1 LVAILAC
8 NGGPP
13 GGSVAPFGGR
23 GRALGTNPL
32 SFSIPRGRGAPIVG
46 DFSTSATAEGKVRV
60 YLHSGELVPDG
71 WLIDSDGRP
80 STKPADFY
88 AGGAILPS
96 GGHKGFALGLL
107 VEVLGGVL
115 AGEGCACLGED
126 PGNGV
131 IMIGVDVS
139 RFRPRAQFEAEVDR
153 VADAVGA
160 VPAAHGFSRVTLP
173 GEPEL
178 AVSRARA
185 ATGLPFAEETWR
197 SIVGAARTLG
207 VEPDEAAL
215 VMSGERGG

>member
-1 LVAILAC
+1 MRLL
-8 NGGPP
+8 
-13 GGSVAPFGGR
+13 R
-23 GRALGTNPL
+23 GRPGK
-32 SFSIPRGRGAPIVG
+32 RGHHDWSRRISLPPAR
-46 DFSTSATAEGKVRV
+46 AE
-60 YLHSGELVPDG
+60 
-71 WLIDSDGRP
+71 
-80 STKPADFY
+80 
-88 AGGAILPS
+88 
-96 GGHKGFALGLL
+96 
-107 VEVLGGVL
+107 
-115 AGEGCACLGED
+115 
-126 PGNGV
+126 
-131 IMIGVDVS
+131 
-139 RFRPRAQFEAEVDR
+139 FEAEVDR